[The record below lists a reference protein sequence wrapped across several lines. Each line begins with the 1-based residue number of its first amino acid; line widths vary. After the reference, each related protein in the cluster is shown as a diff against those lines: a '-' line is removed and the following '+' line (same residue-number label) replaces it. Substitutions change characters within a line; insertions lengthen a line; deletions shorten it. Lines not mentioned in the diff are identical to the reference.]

1 MFYYLRGTLAYLQP
15 GMAVLDVGGVGYQL
29 TISATTQSALPAR
42 SFSETQEVLLYTY
55 LAVREDG
62 IELFGFAT
70 EQEKETFELLI
81 TVSGVG
87 PKAAMSILSAMTP
100 EKFAIAVCSEDR
112 KSISAANGIGPK
124 TAARIVLELHDKLLK
139 ESGGAFPAV
148 SSNDVHE
155 VAPTGRGK
163 LNEALDALMVL
174 GFNRSDAL
182 NILKNL
188 DIEKMT
194 LEELIR
200 AALKQSAR

>member
-1 MFYYLRGTLAYLQP
+1 MFYYLRGTLAYVAP
-15 GMAVLDVGGVGYQL
+15 GMVVLDVGGVGYQL
-29 TISATTQSALPAR
+29 TVSGSTQSALPAR
-42 SFSETQEVLLYTY
+42 SFSEPQEVLLYTY

-87 PKAAMSILSAMTP
+87 PKAAMSILTAMTP

-124 TAARIVLELHDKLLK
+124 TAARIILELHDKLLK
-139 ESGGAFPAV
+139 ESAGVFPAATAA
-148 SSNDVHE
+148 DAPE
-155 VAPTGRGK
+155 AAPTTRGK

-174 GFNRSDAL
+174 GYNRSDAL
-182 NILKNL
+182 NVLKNL
-188 DIEKMT
+188 DTEKMS

-200 AALKQSAR
+200 AALKQSMR